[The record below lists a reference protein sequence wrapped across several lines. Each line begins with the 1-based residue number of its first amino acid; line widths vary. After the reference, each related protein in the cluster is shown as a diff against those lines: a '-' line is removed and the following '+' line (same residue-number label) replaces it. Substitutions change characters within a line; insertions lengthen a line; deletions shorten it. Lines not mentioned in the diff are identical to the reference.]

1 MSSEQLDK
9 PFCISLL
16 ACLLMHSLSKPQF
29 LDTIIY
35 LCLPLLIIIEIN
47 FLEILIQINTNIFF
61 SQKREWH

>member
-29 LDTIIY
+29 LDTFFFF
-35 LCLPLLIIIEIN
+35 LPLLIIIEIN